1 MKPSAHILLAKR
13 QEQERD
19 RLAAQLST
27 LLQQHKSV
35 QDNLDMAVKNMAII
49 EAQLQDNF
57 TRGVTGAELMA
68 MESARHDQTA
78 RRKSLSQLIEQLQE
92 QERLL
97 RRQMLAY
104 ENKGKAHIRAQENID
119 RQQERHA
126 DRIAQQKIDDM
137 MARRLDRKVG

>member
-1 MKPSAHILLAKR
+1 MKPSAHTLLAKR

-35 QDNLDMAVKNMAII
+35 QENLDMAVKNMAII
-49 EAQLQDNF
+49 EAQLQDSF

-68 MESARHDQTA
+68 MESARHEQAA
-78 RRKSLSQLIEQLQE
+78 RRKSLSQLIAQLQE
-92 QERLL
+92 QEKLL

-119 RQQERHA
+119 RRQERRA

-137 MARRLDRKVG
+137 MAQRLGRKVG